1 MRRRDLVDV
10 FSIDFG
16 VLSEC
21 ESNFLV
27 KGVDEE
33 VKKLVF
39 VDSIVCLLGFRH
51 TFCKQASQVTG
62 FVMYWG

>member
-16 VLSEC
+16 VLSES

-33 VKKLVF
+33 VKKLVV
-39 VDSIVCLLGFRH
+39 VDSIVCLLGLRH
-51 TFCKQASQVTG
+51 TSASRRLK
-62 FVMYWG
+62 